1 MSLTKKGEQATSSSE
16 QEKRKLANNLMAAN
30 GNPSAE
36 EYAAGCCYDAVV
48 FVRYLLGGKIT
59 KEQLTKNKAK
69 EWEDMFKADNSK
81 KPWNGQNIPPGTAV
95 IFIRQGE
102 EKPFHAAL
110 AIGGGK
116 TVRGVNGGL
125 LGTGWCNAGDRDL
138 STLAKDGDSYRHD
151 QKSIKVWLSSL

>member
-1 MSLTKKGEQATSSSE
+1 MALTEMGEQATNLSVD
-16 QEKRKLANNLMAAN
+16 EKRKLANNLMAAN

-36 EYAAGCCYDAVV
+36 KYAAGCCYDAVA

-69 EWEDMFKADNSK
+69 EWENLFKDDKSK
-81 KPWNGQNIPPGTAV
+81 MLWNGQTIPRGTAV

-138 STLAKDGDSYRHD
+138 STLVKDGDSYKHD
-151 QKSIKVWLSSL
+151 NKSIKVWLSSL